1 MPPAGFETAIP
12 ASEPPQN
19 HALGRAATG
28 TGEYTVYYGKPESG
42 RQNIYCTNSFAF
54 IFGLN
59 RCPVP
64 ELLEAKNIS
73 DAD

>member
-1 MPPAGFETAIP
+1 MSPAGFEPAVP

-19 HALGRAATG
+19 DALDRAATG
-28 TGEYTVYYGKPESG
+28 TGECTVNYGKSESG
-42 RQNIYCTNSFAF
+42 CQNLYYANSFAF

-59 RCPVP
+59 RCPAP